1 MSHEVRIVLA
11 NQSAAARLYNEG
23 LEQGVVTTQ
32 LEPPPEQG
40 AEVAVLVEAPFA
52 EDEYRLK
59 GLVVHA
65 DESNT
70 AIWIAV
76 VPGDLKRLCIGAEE
90 TIQPPAGSYD
100 DSRDTV
106 ESQLGVPTADGDSA
120 DEDSLDESA
129 ETSSLASETRDE
141 SEDSEPSGGLMPSL
155 SDIGLPSMGGSVAF
169 QSSRSQS
176 SDGESQDRPRDYL
189 SRRLSKQTEARKKR
203 PKHRRWSKDMGRSG
217 EAVDKALKADPFVD
231 SSGIAVP
238 NQPQLRVPGIIAF
251 ETQLGGNASYD
262 IFMRVSAKRTTG
274 VAVWDVA
281 DGRYWSYLV
290 GGGPVHYVREPEL
303 QTESIETLLIRKKF
317 VSEPV
322 LEQAR
327 RLATLTGR
335 PLVSVVM
342 RLRLISEAQLFNLR
356 AELAQIVTDH
366 LLDST
371 SGTVRMY
378 EVPEIREVFQESGS
392 DVLKMLWRHA
402 AKGYE
407 GMDSSAVRAKL
418 EGMMPKFVSLTDEG
432 KTVLHKLPLS
442 SVQQT
447 FVNRLLRPSR
457 PVRKLFARM
466 EMHEVD
472 AARLLLTL
480 QQLGLILLAAK
491 GAENQKDAEIE
502 RRLRDRFQRV
512 DKDVFSFLGLHWSA
526 LPDELGKAL
535 GTLEAEMKQFSTIGE
550 TISNYDAMRTAL
562 QSRVDE
568 TRGLIDKEKDRREY
582 RRRIVDPNEQYMA
595 AETLLKQGELALFR
609 RDREQASECFRRMLE
624 IDPGGSGSY
633 DRRERAKTA
642 LMQLEDGKAN
652 IPG

>member
-11 NQSAAARLYNEG
+11 NQSSAARLYNEG
-23 LEQGVVTTQ
+23 LEQGVVTAK
-32 LEPPPEQG
+32 LEPPPDQG
-40 AEVAVLVEAPFA
+40 AEIAVLVEAPFA

-59 GLVVHA
+59 GLVVHS
-65 DESNT
+65 DEANT

-90 TIQPPAGSYD
+90 TIQPPADSYD

-106 ESQLGVPTADGDSA
+106 ESVLGAPTADEDSA
-120 DEDSLDESA
+120 DEDS
-129 ETSSLASETRDE
+129 
-141 SEDSEPSGGLMPSL
+141 EPSSGAMPSL
-155 SDIGLPSMGGSVAF
+155 SDIGLPSMGGRVALR
-169 QSSRSQS
+169 SGRSQS

-189 SRRLSKQTEARKKR
+189 SRRLSKQAEGRKKR
-203 PKHRRWSKDMGRSG
+203 PRHRRWSKDMGKSG
-217 EAVDKALKADPFVD
+217 EAVDGALKADPFID
-231 SSGIAVP
+231 NSGIAVP
-238 NQPQLRVPGIIAF
+238 NQPRLRVPGIIAF

-262 IFMRVSAKRTTG
+262 IFMRISAKRITG

-281 DGRYWSYLV
+281 DGRYWSYMV

-303 QTESIETLLIRKKF
+303 ATESIEPLLIRKKF

-356 AELAQIVTDH
+356 AELAHVVTDH

-371 SGTVRMY
+371 SGTVRVY

-392 DVLKMLWRHA
+392 DVLKLLWRHA
-402 AKGYE
+402 AKAHE

-418 EGMMPKFVSLTDEG
+418 DGMMPKFVSLTDEG
-432 KTVLHKLPLS
+432 KALLHKLPMS

-457 PVRKLFARM
+457 PVRKLFTRM

-480 QQLGLILLAAK
+480 LQLGLIVLAAK

-502 RRLRDRFQRV
+502 RRLRDRFRRV
-512 DKDVFSFLGLHWSA
+512 DKNVFSFLGLHWSA
-526 LPDELGKAL
+526 LPDELTKAL

-550 TISNYDAMRTAL
+550 TISNYDAMRSAL
-562 QSRVDE
+562 QSRIDE
-568 TRGLIDKEKDRREY
+568 TRGLIDHEKDRREY
-582 RRRIVDPNEQYMA
+582 RRRIVDPNELYMA
-595 AETLLKQGELALFR
+595 TETLLKQGELALFR
-609 RDREQASECFRRMLE
+609 RDREQASECFSRMLE
-624 IDPGGSGSY
+624 IDPGGSGSF

-642 LMQLEDGKAN
+642 LMQLEDGQAR
-652 IPG
+652 IPK